1 MPNIITK
8 ITVQKKN
15 KHRINIFIDN
25 QYAFS
30 VNSALAPDIN
40 TGDQISKDRIN
51 QLKKADGADKAYSR
65 ALYFLKFRPRSRAEI
80 ARNLKEKQFSPEAI
94 TNTITRLET
103 NGLIDDLAFARLF
116 VENRRNFRPKGAYA
130 LQFELK
136 AKGVSEKIIGAVLGG
151 YDEEKAAWA
160 ALFPKMKQWENLEK
174 KKFKKKAL
182 DFLHRRG
189 FDFNT
194 CNEICKRAWGKK
206 LMTDNSTHRS

>member
-1 MPNIITK
+1 MPNVITL
-8 ITVQKKN
+8 ITVQKRNKN
-15 KHRINIFIDN
+15 RINIFIDR

-30 VNSALAPDIN
+30 VNSDLAPDIK
-40 TGDQISKDRIN
+40 TGDQISEGRIN
-51 QLKKADGADKAYSR
+51 QLKKSDEADKAYNR
-65 ALYFLKFRPRSRAEI
+65 ALYFLKFRARSRAEI
-80 ARNLKEKQFSPEAI
+80 VRYLKEKQFSPEAI

-130 LQFELK
+130 LRYELK
-136 AKGVSEKIIGAVLGG
+136 NKGISEKIVGAVLDG

-194 CNEICKRAWGKK
+194 CNEICKRAWGEK